1 MTPLKI
7 TETSL
12 RDGSQSLIATR
23 LKTDEILPIVEKMDQ
38 AGFYSMEMWGGATFD
53 SCIRFLNEDPWVRLR
68 EIKKR
73 VKKTKLQMLVRGQNL
88 VGYRHYADDI
98 VDLFIKKSLENGIDI
113 IRAFDALNDFRNLE
127 TTIKSI
133 KKYNGHCQGAI
144 AYATSNVHTLE
155 YYVEKVKELEQMGA
169 DSICIKDMAGILLPN
184 DAYTMVK
191 RLKEITKLPIE
202 MHTHCTSGAAQ
213 MTYMKAIEAGADIID
228 TAISPLSGGT
238 SQPATEVFAQVF
250 GGTDRD
256 PNLDIDVLEEIAD
269 YFKPIMEE
277 YRKDGTFNPK
287 VMITEPKTLL
297 YQVPG
302 GMLSNL
308 MSQLEAQGN
317 FGKYEEVLKEIP
329 RVREDLG
336 YPPLVTPLS
345 QMVGTQAVFNVVL
358 GERYKV
364 VPNEIKDYVKGKY
377 GKSPAPINVDI
388 QKKIIGDEIPSTE
401 KPSKFLTPE
410 YTKVRAEIANL
421 AKSDEDVL
429 MYAIFPENAIKFLE
443 YRENPEAFETK
454 KPAKTSVSKTPTA
467 PKTTVAAT
475 DPNMKTY
482 KTLFNNKAYEI
493 GISKK

>member
-1 MTPLKI
+1 MIPLKI

-23 LKTDEILPIVEKMDQ
+23 LKTEEILPILEKMDHV
-38 AGFYSMEMWGGATFD
+38 GFHSMEVWGGATFD

-73 VKKTKLQMLVRGQNL
+73 VKNTKLQMLVRGQNL

-144 AYATSNVHTLE
+144 AYATSEIHTLD
-155 YYVEKVKELEQMGA
+155 YYVNKVKELEDMGS

-184 DAYTMVK
+184 DAYVLVK
-191 RLKEITKLPIE
+191 KLKEITNLPIE
-202 MHTHCTSGAAQ
+202 MHTHCTSGVAEMMYLRAS
-213 MTYMKAIEAGADIID
+213 EAGADIID

-238 SQPATEVFAQVF
+238 SQPATEVFGQIF
-250 GGTDRD
+250 KGMDRD
-256 PNLDIDVLEEIAD
+256 PKLNETLLEEIAD
-269 YFKPIMEE
+269 YFKPIMEK
-277 YRKDGTFNPK
+277 YRIDGTFNPK
-287 VMITEPKTLL
+287 VMATEPKTLL

-308 MSQLEAQGN
+308 MSQLESQGN
-317 FGKYEEVLKEIP
+317 FGKYEEVLKEVP
-329 RVREDLG
+329 KVRADLG

-345 QMVGTQAVFNVVL
+345 QMVGTQAVFNIVL

-364 VPNEIKDYVKGKY
+364 IPKEIKDYVRGKY
-377 GKSPAPINVDI
+377 GKSPAPISAEI
-388 QKKIIGDEIPSTE
+388 QNKIIGDEKIITD
-401 KPSKFLTPE
+401 KPSNFLESE
-410 YTKVRAEIANL
+410 YTKAKADIGEL
-421 AKSDEDVL
+421 AKSDEDIL
-429 MYAIFPENAIKFLE
+429 MYAIFPENTRKFLE
-443 YRENPEAFETK
+443 LRENSHLAITET
-454 KPAKTSVSKTPTA
+454 PLAPILTSQLEVTANISKYQVS
-467 PKTTVAAT
+467 
-475 DPNMKTY
+475 
-482 KTLFNNKAYEI
+482 FNNKLYDIE
-493 GISKK
+493 ISK